1 MPLGSTVPAIE
12 QRLVEA
18 DCVRKA
24 PTATEFEPY
33 ILSRA
38 DAAPR
43 RLETERPRHSPTYTA
58 YPAAHASLR
67 MPCRV
72 GSLKVCVD
80 RHSWVTLLGAKQA
93 PYGLLRDTV
102 HGGVATSAASPMPL
116 QAPVGLQLPWAYFDG
131 AYYSRLC

>member
-43 RLETERPRHSPTYTA
+43 RLETERPSTLA
-58 YPAAHASLR
+58 YIHCIPCCSRFPAHA
-67 MPCRV
+67 MPRWLAESMCRQA
-72 GSLKVCVD
+72 
-80 RHSWVTLLGAKQA
+80 LLGIAVGRQA
-93 PYGLLRDTV
+93 GAIWA
-102 HGGVATSAASPMPL
+102 VA
-116 QAPVGLQLPWAYFDG
+116 
-131 AYYSRLC
+131 